1 VVLRPGPSDCN
12 NVEDL
17 RSKLAVA
24 ATAGTAEVNFYNYGL
39 YRADALDRIGPA
51 LA

>member
-1 VVLRPGPSDCN
+1 VVLRPGPPDCN

-39 YRADALDRIGPA
+39 YRADALDGIGSA

>member
-39 YRADALDRIGPA
+39 YRADALDGIGSA